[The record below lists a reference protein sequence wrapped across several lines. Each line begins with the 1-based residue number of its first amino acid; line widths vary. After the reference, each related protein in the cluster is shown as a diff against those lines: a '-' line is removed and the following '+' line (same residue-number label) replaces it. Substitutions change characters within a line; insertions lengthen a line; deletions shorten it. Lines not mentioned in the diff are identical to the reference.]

1 MLLPPKYCPSCAAEH
16 VHTALRCLDC
26 DVPLELHPP
35 GHPGSAAAPERS
47 LPPAEQ
53 LPCLVR
59 GDPFR
64 IERLALYLQE
74 AGLSSRVDSY
84 PPGRQLGSGGMLSF
98 GGDTQVGI
106 YVHPDEREQGM
117 RLIEEYDAG
126 RMPEPE
132 ASEVEGCP
140 ACGGALSTDASSCS
154 SCGLEFP
161 VERFECTV
169 CRAAV
174 PDEAT
179 TCPGCGATIDGESL
193 HAEGRENH
201 GE

>member
-1 MLLPPKYCPSCAAEH
+1 
-16 VHTALRCLDC
+16 
-26 DVPLELHPP
+26 
-35 GHPGSAAAPERS
+35 
-47 LPPAEQ
+47 
-53 LPCLVR
+53 VR
-59 GDPFR
+59 GEPWR

-84 PPGRQLGSGGMLSF
+84 PPGRQLGSGGLLSF
-98 GGDTQVGI
+98 GGGTQVGI

-126 RMPEPE
+126 HMPEPE
-132 ASEVEGCP
+132 PAGSEMEGCP
-140 ACGGALSTDASSCS
+140 ACGGELVPDASSCS

-161 VERFECTV
+161 VERFECTI

-174 PDEAT
+174 PDDAT
-179 TCPGCGATIDGESL
+179 TCPGCGETIDRESL
-193 HAEGRENH
+193 QLEGRDNH